1 MDKQSSLYFLILI
14 AVVGVSG
21 YMFNNKLQ
29 ADTAQ
34 DVFANVQGVSTPNSA
49 TATTPGAEAETKDAI
64 DPIKLPE
71 TKPKKYMNDSDVTK
85 LDVQVTKEG
94 TGPESKKGDT
104 LSMNYTG
111 KLLNGTTFDS
121 NVDPK
126 FNHVQP
132 FAFQLGAGM
141 VIRGWDE
148 GLVGMKVG
156 EKRILTIPSDMGYG
170 ARGAGGAIPPNAA
183 LVFEVE
189 LLKIN

>member
-1 MDKQSSLYFLILI
+1 MKQHNMYIIVLIILVAIGGYFLYKK
-14 AVVGVSG
+14 V
-21 YMFNNKLQ
+21 
-29 ADTAQ
+29 
-34 DVFANVQGVSTPNSA
+34 TPDNMLSSKGE
-49 TATTPGAEAETKDAI
+49 PVLEDNTKN
-64 DPIKLPE
+64 
-71 TKPKKYMNDSDVTK
+71 TMNDNEVTA
-85 LDVQVTKEG
+85 LDIQVTQEG
-94 TGPESKKGDT
+94 TGVESKKGDV

-126 FNHVQP
+126 FNHVTP
-132 FAFQLGAGM
+132 FEFTLGAGM

-170 ARGAGGAIPPNAA
+170 ARGAGASIPPNAA

-189 LLKIN
+189 LLKIK